1 MWGSKPGQGKLWNVG
16 NTENAAEIHEE
27 ILKEAQEERQER
39 EGKEQKRGKEEKE
52 GKREKG
58 NIPGEEKAL

>member
-1 MWGSKPGQGKLWNVG
+1 MG